1 MEAHIIQ
8 VLEAA
13 SPEEE
18 EEAWEFS
25 SDIFEVFTTE
35 KKKTGKVPELSAPPP
50 LTQPI
55 SPTTN
60 ASATSTSN
68 LQPNQQYR
76 YQCDT
81 EDHQLVTEL
90 GEYLAQG

>member
-1 MEAHIIQ
+1 MVFMWEQPLHFDAHKTSTSQIEEVMESHIIQ

-18 EEAWEFS
+18 EEAQEFS
-25 SDIFEVFTTE
+25 SDIFKVFTTE
-35 KKKTGKVPELSAPPP
+35 KKKMGKAPELSAPLP

-60 ASATSTSN
+60 ASATSTGN
-68 LQPNQQYR
+68 LQPNQ
-76 YQCDT
+76 
-81 EDHQLVTEL
+81 
-90 GEYLAQG
+90 